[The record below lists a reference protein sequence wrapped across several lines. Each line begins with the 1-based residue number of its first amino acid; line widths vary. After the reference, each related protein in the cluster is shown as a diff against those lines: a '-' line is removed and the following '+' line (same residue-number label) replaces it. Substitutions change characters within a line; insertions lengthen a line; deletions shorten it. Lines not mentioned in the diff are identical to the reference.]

1 MPALTVE
8 LISRALPQAPIDTV
22 ALRRFNPGAPIGF
35 VHVMK
40 AAGTTVRLVLEN
52 AFAGDMVYPNGSP
65 MFAGRYIPLKRSVN
79 AGDDLT
85 RYRMLSGHFGVIAGE
100 RLNKDANLFTWLREP
115 GDRVTSEFFYFVVQE
130 RLELYRPY
138 IERMDAGERP
148 EDVFLDWLHHV
159 PPDFHPQMSQLVSG
173 IRLNY
178 PGWRETH
185 PDTRLADAAADALR
199 KCFFIGLMEDQERS
213 LDALCALTGILP
225 PRSSQ
230 KRNPGTRRP
239 EKLRFTTEEQARF
252 DAQIAPDRAFY
263 ALALQVYDRQME
275 NLAARGRTDPALVL
289 IGDREALRAHLLKQA
304 AANATTLTSWAAWDP
319 VLGENLDGREE
330 LRTPS
335 GLEGRWRWTASKP
348 DTFLHF
354 RLPRR
359 TFELTIRLNPATPPH
374 HAAAATLRLSGT
386 EVPLAIAPGPD
397 GRIDLTAMISWRLAR
412 RLPRLT
418 EIHLHTAVMLDESKL
433 VPHAGTRILG
443 LAIESIHARPLGFW
457 ELAGRK
463 IEGSRFGR
471 LLRWIGVRPL
481 VAGQ

>member
-1 MPALTVE
+1 MTVE
-8 LISRALPQAPIDTV
+8 LLSKPVPAAPKAPL
-22 ALRRFNPGAPIGF
+22 ALRSFNAGAPIGF

-52 AFAGDMVYPNGSP
+52 AFSGDMVYPTGSP
-65 MFAGRYIPLKRSVN
+65 LFAGRYIPLKRGVN

-85 RYRMLSGHFGVIAGE
+85 RYRLLSGHFGVVAGE
-100 RLNKDANLFTWLREP
+100 RLDRDANLFTWLREP

-130 RLELYRPY
+130 RLEGYQPY
-138 IERMDAGERP
+138 IDRMDAGERA
-148 EDVFLDWLHHV
+148 EEVFLDWLHDV

-178 PGWRETH
+178 PDWRKAH
-185 PDTRLADAAADALR
+185 PDTRLADAAVDALSR
-199 KCFFIGLMEDQERS
+199 CFFIGLMEDQERS

-225 PRSSQ
+225 PRSSP

-263 ALALQVYDRQME
+263 ALALQVYDRQMAD
-275 NLAARGRTDPALVL
+275 LAARGRTDPALAL
-289 IGDREALRAHLLKQA
+289 IGDRAALRAHLLEHA
-304 AANATTLTSWAAWDP
+304 AADAAPLKTWSAWDP

-330 LRTPS
+330 LRSPGAVAS
-335 GLEGRWRWTASKP
+335 RWRWTASRP

-374 HAAAATLRLSGT
+374 HAEGATLRLSGT
-386 EVPLAIAPGPD
+386 EVPLAIAHRQD

-412 RLPRLT
+412 RLPKVSEL
-418 EIHLHTAVMLDESKL
+418 HLHTAVMLDESKL
-433 VPHAGTRILG
+433 VPHAGTRMLG
-443 LAIESIHARPLGFW
+443 LAIESIHARPMGFW
-457 ELAGRK
+457 ELGRRK
-463 IEGSRFGR
+463 IGGSRFGR
-471 LLRWIGVRPL
+471 LARRIAVRPL
-481 VAGQ
+481 VDGQ